1 MDPKQRLCEHLK
13 MQGPTSIRDLMQALK
28 ISENAVRHHL
38 TALERDG
45 YLHAVD
51 DQPREGAGR
60 RAKLYGLTQ
69 TAESLFPKYYAE
81 LLELILAEAEHQ
93 TMLDP
98 LVGSLVKRLADQ
110 IRPKLENLSHEER
123 ILLAAEQLNLGGNL
137 TQLERTPGGWE
148 LRAYNC
154 PYLAVGCRFEAVCN
168 IAPRVLSIATG
179 LVAERVVCQRDGKAA
194 CHVLISIGL
203 S

>member
-13 MQGPTSIRDLMQALK
+13 MHGPTSIRDLMQALQ

-38 TALERDG
+38 AALERGG
-45 YLHAVD
+45 YLRAVD

-60 RAKLYGLTQ
+60 PARLYGLTE
-69 TAESLFPKYYAE
+69 TAETLFPKYYAE

-110 IRPKLENLSHEER
+110 IRPKLENLTHEER
-123 ILLAAEQLNLGGNL
+123 ILLAAEHLNLGGNL
-137 TQLERTPGGWE
+137 SQLERTPGGWE

-179 LVAERVVCQRDGKAA
+179 LAAERVVCQRDGKAA

-203 S
+203 T